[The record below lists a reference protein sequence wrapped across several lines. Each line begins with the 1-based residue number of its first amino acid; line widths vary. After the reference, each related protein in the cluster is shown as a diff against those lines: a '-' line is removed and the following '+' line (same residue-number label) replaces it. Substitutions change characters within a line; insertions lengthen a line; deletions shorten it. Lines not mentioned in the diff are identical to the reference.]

1 MVYFW
6 SVSIVD
12 CAGAL
17 FYIKK
22 KSITAVI
29 IVLIY
34 VIIVLVFTIIKLWIV
49 HLFGFGD

>member
-17 FYIKK
+17 FYK